1 MSTSYHERKF
11 LCTFCKKQVTLP
23 ADSISVRIIKNP
35 NFQKGIPTLSGH
47 HECPK
52 KKNERV
58 TTTKVIKFIKH
69 DPSYVKEMIKKY
81 GKY

>member
-1 MSTSYHERKF
+1 MLNERKF

-23 ADSISVRIIKNP
+23 TDAISVRIVKNP
-35 NFQKGIPTLSGH
+35 KISGGVPTLFGH

-52 KKNERV
+52 KKNEKV
-58 TTTKVIKFIKH
+58 TTTRVIKFIKH
-69 DPSYVKEMIKKY
+69 DKSYVKEMIKKY